1 MNVGKMDSFS
11 NRPDFSKYF
20 KSKARPASVV
30 KNKSVCNEKH
40 FQIDLKKKQQAS
52 VNCNDQRRKDRP
64 DTLRK
69 KQTIRYINPRHLK

>member
-1 MNVGKMDSFS
+1 MLNFGIYTAYVLTDVNVGKMDSFS

-40 FQIDLKKKQQAS
+40 FQIDLKKKTAS
-52 VNCNDQRRKDRP
+52 
-64 DTLRK
+64 
-69 KQTIRYINPRHLK
+69 